1 MLNAAYSTTPQHDH
15 RTAHVHQIVMDV
27 LDDAVEAATGSYSD
41 AMLHAF
47 ESLDR
52 VRNYELLTSEV
63 SERLTTVKA
72 SKAATLI
79 DYSPNI

>member
-1 MLNAAYSTTPQHDH
+1 MRRPDREPLPPSTHVLNAAYSTTPQHDH

-27 LDDAVEAATGSYSD
+27 LDEAVEAATGSYSD

-52 VRNYELLTSEV
+52 VRNYELLTSQV
-63 SERLTTVKA
+63 GM
-72 SKAATLI
+72 
-79 DYSPNI
+79 